1 MLRKKENHN
10 NTIMLT
16 LFGAFVGA
24 SIALLFAPQ
33 TGEKTR
39 HQLKKYG
46 KKAGTRAQRFV
57 GEIAESMDGALGDI
71 LDYGQDGLEK
81 GRKLSDRAREEIL
94 DVLDAGKKYIEEER
108 TKLDKIFR

>member
-1 MLRKKENHN
+1 MLRKKESHN
-10 NTIMLT
+10 STIMLT

-24 SIALLFAPQ
+24 SVALLFAPQ

-39 HQLKKYG
+39 RQLKKYG
-46 KKAGTRAQRFV
+46 KKAGSRAQRFV
-57 GEIAESMDGALGDI
+57 GDIAESMDSALGDI
-71 LDYGQDGLEK
+71 LDYSQDGLEK
-81 GRKLSDRAREEIL
+81 GKKLSDRARVEIL